1 MVSKSGESCRVVSKS
16 IEKRALACPGAKAT
30 EMVKTMKDRERGC
43 KDALVRGRQ
52 KINERREN
60 TGNNMNRHEN
70 PKTNAKEE
78 VYEEKKRKGPEA
90 KLKRL
95 RNQKSKLSEER
106 ELLDKCDGLATAA
119 GTTELLYVVY
129 T

>member
-1 MVSKSGESCRVVSKS
+1 
-16 IEKRALACPGAKAT
+16 
-30 EMVKTMKDRERGC
+30 MKVRERGC

-60 TGNNMNRHEN
+60 KGNNMKHHEK
-70 PKTNAKEE
+70 PKINAKEKI
-78 VYEEKKRKGPEA
+78 YEEKKRKEPEA

-95 RNQKSKLSEER
+95 RNQKRKLSEER

-119 GTTELLYVVY
+119 GTTEVLCTVY

>member
-1 MVSKSGESCRVVSKS
+1 MKEK
-16 IEKRALACPGAKAT
+16 IE
-30 EMVKTMKDRERGC
+30 
-43 KDALVRGRQ
+43 
-52 KINERREN
+52 
-60 TGNNMNRHEN
+60 NRDNKMTHHEN
-70 PKTNAKEE
+70 PNINAKER
-78 VYEEKKRKGPEA
+78 VYGKKKRKGPKA

-95 RNQKSKLSEER
+95 RNQKRKLPEER